1 MVQSDGRIET
11 VDRHTRVG
19 ASDVPALFGLDPFKT
34 RRELL
39 QSKLEPQPEK
49 EPAKIG
55 SAIWYGNMLE
65 DAVIG
70 LARERMSLVGIQ
82 EQVPLRNGML
92 VAHPDVIAS
101 AYVNRNREYQSP
113 CIIEIKTTGFVGQP
127 AETWG
132 RAGSKDGIPVR
143 IFIQVQAELL
153 ASQPYDEYRTDTA
166 FIALFSGHDGR
177 GLSIYPVKYNKK
189 AGEKIMNKV
198 RQFWSDVLAERTRLG
213 KNLTVEDL

>member
-1 MVQSDGRIET
+1 MDESNRRCET

-34 RRELL
+34 RRELMK
-39 QSKLEPQPEK
+39 SKLYPEDER
-49 EPAKIG
+49 EPAKVG

-70 LARERMSLVGIQ
+70 MARDRLHLVGIQ
-82 EQVPLRNGML
+82 EQVPLRNEML

-101 AYVNRNREYQSP
+101 SYVNRGRDYQAP
-113 CIIEIKTTGFVGQP
+113 CIVEIKTTGFTGQP

-143 IFIQVQAELL
+143 IFIQVQAQLL
-153 ASQPYDEYRTDTA
+153 ASQVNDQYKTDMA
-166 FIALFSGHDGR
+166 FIALFSGHDAR

-189 AGEKIMNKV
+189 AGDKIMNKV
-198 RQFWSDVLAERTRLG
+198 RQFWSDVLAERSKLSDT
-213 KNLTVEDL
+213 LTVEDL